1 MNNIRLLAIADW
13 VTALFEYLTS
23 ALKGVG
29 DAILGFLKDGFIT
42 LFLTSTKSS
51 EGVVTITGI
60 SEFGIFA
67 IVMLSISLVI
77 GLTYFIT
84 NLVRRKL

>member
-1 MNNIRLLAIADW
+1 MAFAMAIAEW
-13 VTALFEYLTS
+13 VTGIFDYLTS

-29 DAILGFLKDGFIT
+29 DAILGFIKEGFIT
-42 LFLTSTKSS
+42 LFLKTTTT
-51 EGVVTITGI
+51 GDTTTITGI

>member
-1 MNNIRLLAIADW
+1 MAFAMAIAEW
-13 VTALFEYLTS
+13 VTSLFDYLTS

-29 DAILGFLKDGFIT
+29 DAILGFLKEGFVT
-42 LFLTSTKSS
+42 LFLTTSTS
-51 EGVVTITGI
+51 GDTTTITGI

>member
-1 MNNIRLLAIADW
+1 MAFAMAVAEW
-13 VTALFEYLTS
+13 VTGIFDYLTS

-29 DAILGFLKDGFIT
+29 DAILGFIKDGFVT
-42 LFLTSTKSS
+42 LFLETTTSGDTT
-51 EGVVTITGI
+51 TITGI

-84 NLVRRKL
+84 NLVRRKI